1 MIFSAIRVLAPLS
14 RSWATVSS
22 NDDRR
27 SRLDGS
33 GILGQAP
40 TSRGGGVLLRLTR
53 SLAGSWFRSGSS
65 GWSRCG
71 SAEQTVWRQRY
82 NLSAIFPIFKQFY
95 HETHSYFFSSAL
107 CLVHYSSQ
115 EDGERSTKCGR
126 CKNFASRSS
135 ERSTSGAVLV
145 RAEKSDR
152 ACFAGRNT
160 NSIKPVAILLFNLI
174 LQ

>member
-1 MIFSAIRVLAPLS
+1 MIFSAIRVLAPIS

-40 TSRGGGVLLRLTR
+40 TSWGGGVLLRLAR
-53 SLAGSWFRSGSS
+53 SLAGSCFRSGAS

-82 NLSAIFPIFKQFY
+82 NLSANFPIFKQLCQTATEYIFVLILALP
-95 HETHSYFFSSAL
+95 SAL
-107 CLVHYSSQ
+107 FISHRKKTANARRSVAVVKTLRRDQVNAAQVELFLYALKSPIEHVSQ
-115 EDGERSTKCGR
+115 VETQ
-126 CKNFASRSS
+126 
-135 ERSTSGAVLV
+135 TV
-145 RAEKSDR
+145 
-152 ACFAGRNT
+152 
-160 NSIKPVAILLFNLI
+160 
-174 LQ
+174 